1 MPSLKADIHRKFGRS
16 DGHLALKGALLDPAF
31 RVVVTLR
38 LCQAAQQLSPAWR
51 WFAMVPAQ
59 LLYRLTS
66 QLAGIEI
73 PWRTAIAPGLAL
85 THGRGIVVNVNA
97 RIGSNVTLFHGV
109 TIGQRDYIDSQ
120 GQRNTVYPVIEDDV
134 WIGPHAIV
142 VGGVTVGKGSR
153 IAGGAYVFENVP
165 PYSVVMGNPGQI
177 VKTNCTPDVDNRY
190 VPTSVDEENRHLRPQ
205 RQSLA
210 VNAGS
215 ASVQRGQAQG
225 PR

>member
-38 LCQAAQQLSPAWR
+38 LCQAAQQLPPAWR

-73 PWRTAIAPGLAL
+73 PWRTTIAPGLAL
-85 THGRGIVVNVNA
+85 THGRGIVVNANA

-109 TIGQRDYIDSQ
+109 TIGQRDYIDSE
-120 GQRNTVYPVIEDDV
+120 GRRNTVYPVIEDDV

-190 VPTSVDEENRHLRPQ
+190 APVAVDEESQHSRPQ